1 MYFTLAQRR
10 VLAAHFGKK
19 SHPCASRNPPAW
31 CNKKKRKSSKRSTA
45 AQKRT
50 RKQAAQ
56 AMRIHQREGVSL
68 KTAWRRVKSKR
79 STTRRRTTKRA
90 GYGTRKR
97 NTLAS
102 RAMKMAHRDGIS
114 LKTAWRRVK
123 GSGYGAKT
131 IRRRRPRFG

>member
-1 MYFTLAQRR
+1 MYLTLAQQRAL
-10 VLAAHFGKK
+10 VSHFGKK
-19 SHPCASRNPPAW
+19 SHPCASRNPPSW
-31 CNKKKRKSSKRSTA
+31 CNKKRRKSTKKSSA

-68 KTAWRRVKSKR
+68 KTAWRRVKSKKG
-79 STTRRRTTKRA
+79 S
-90 GYGTRKR
+90 GYGRVTARRKVTKK

-114 LKTAWRRVK
+114 LKTAWSRVK
-123 GSGYGAKT
+123 KPK
-131 IRRRRPRFG
+131 RRSRFG